1 MNFCNVAV
9 NTSVVTQAPSVKLS
23 LKVPYFA
30 IIPST
35 SIPKCLAV
43 AFNSSWNISPPI
55 PALTTEFQS
64 CNDTLPAANACDNWY
79 IAVETCCDVEPEMAP
94 KFAIPL
100 IAPVDV
106 VKSTPAAVNVPMF
119 LVISVKL

>member
-9 NTSVVTQAPSVKLS
+9 NTSFVTQAPSVKLS

-43 AFNSSWNISPPI
+43 SFNSSLNISPPI

-64 CNDTLPAANACDNWY
+64 CNDTLPEANACDNWY
-79 IAVETCCDVEPEMAP
+79 IAVETCCDVEPEIAP

-100 IAPVDV
+100 IAPTDV
-106 VKSTPAAVNVPMF
+106 SKSIPAAVNVPMF